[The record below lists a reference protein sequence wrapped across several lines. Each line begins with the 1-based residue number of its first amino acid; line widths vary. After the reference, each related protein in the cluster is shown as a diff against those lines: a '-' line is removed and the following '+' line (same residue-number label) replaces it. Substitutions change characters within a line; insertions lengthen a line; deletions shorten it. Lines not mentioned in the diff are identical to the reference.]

1 MTHIL
6 AHLGLIS
13 VLHFTGVQE
22 RESTVIVNESPVA
35 FYCRRGNWLLL
46 LQVTDW
52 GEVEP
57 PQPTFGKIF
66 SFEFCF
72 SSVFFRFLVTFFSD
86 FKKGTIQVRAFQTV
100 LYYILLQYSRTI
112 CILNKFLRIKIVTL
126 VTM

>member
-86 FKKGTIQVRAFQTV
+86 FKKGTIQVRTFQTV
-100 LYYILLQYSRTI
+100 VFKSTCIIYCYNIQEQYVFWISF
-112 CILNKFLRIKIVTL
+112 CALKL
-126 VTM
+126 